1 MINNLY
7 AKYRSEKS
15 YFGYDPAVLKSGIQ
29 KYGRRAEIEKGLWCL
44 VEMDSFS
51 MLEWNGTAL
60 NDYLA
65 KYPGETR
72 INTQTSARRIRTN
85 MVNRLVVMMSEEVNI
100 SAWWMPLKIMELR
113 NKWLENRGNL
123 SSQKFLV
130 DMYLTLTS
138 QRMIRLISDLHS
150 VYLLPPDYVKAKHM
164 NTLMRIY
171 GTIQRRYPG
180 IYSAQAK
187 VGQLNWTVP
196 TSKYPVAV
204 QRCVQGII
212 YNLEIGCDHVFFW
225 IKQLRDLE
233 KQDKVPE
240 YRYLNIVWAIL
251 DRFINRNKDYG
262 FVRNVTHALHA
273 FYKSMTH
280 KEKPIYLYHA
290 VLLLVRRNEI
300 DWDAEPSC
308 IDIPIADVQRLYR
321 NHLAGGKM
329 AMDEFVFDLHAI
341 RGKKR
346 DGCLENFA
354 REGAYV
360 KNENTHFLNPAYRE
374 IYILLKQELDFFHSK
389 GGK

>member
-1 MINNLY
+1 MIENLY

-51 MLEWNGTAL
+51 MLEWNGTAQ

-65 KYPGETR
+65 KHPGETL
-72 INTQTSARRIRTN
+72 INTQRSAQRIRTN
-85 MVNRLVVMMSEEVNI
+85 MVNRLVVMMSEEVSI

-150 VYLLPPDYVKAKHM
+150 VYLLPPDYVKEKHM
-164 NTLMRIY
+164 NTLMRIH
-171 GTIQRRYPG
+171 GTIQTRYPE

-187 VGQLNWTVP
+187 VGQVNWTVSP
-196 TSKYPVAV
+196 SKYPVAV

-225 IKQLRDLE
+225 IKQLRILE
-233 KQDKVPE
+233 KRDKVPK

-251 DRFINRNKDYG
+251 DRFINQNKDYG
-262 FVRNVTHALHA
+262 YVRNVIYALHA

-290 VLLLVRRNEI
+290 VLLLARRNKI
-300 DWDAEPSC
+300 DWDAEPPC
-308 IDIPIADVQRLYR
+308 IDMPMADVQRLYK
-321 NHLAGGKM
+321 NHLVGGKM
-329 AMDEFVFDLHAI
+329 AMDEYVFDLHAM

-360 KNENTHFLNPAYRE
+360 ENENIHFLNPVYRE